1 MKWCYLIF
9 FTILTSCYVN
19 ERDCSSFKTGNF
31 VSEIE
36 INSRLYESTFE
47 RQNNIQIETFEGKI
61 DSFSVRW
68 INDCEM
74 IFSSLNPKK
83 QKDKKIHIKIL
94 NTTNDSYQYEYGYV
108 GESKKKKGKAKRI
121 N

>member
-19 ERDCSSFKTGNF
+19 ERDCNSFKTGNF

-74 IFSSLNPKK
+74 IFSSLNPK
-83 QKDKKIHIKIL
+83 
-94 NTTNDSYQYEYGYV
+94 N
-108 GESKKKKGKAKRI
+108 KRI
-121 N
+121 KKYT

>member
-19 ERDCSSFKTGNF
+19 ERDCNSFKTGNF

-74 IFSSLNPKK
+74 IFRSLNPKK
-83 QKDKKIHIKIL
+83 QKEKKIHIKIL
-94 NTTNDSYQYEYGYV
+94 NTKNDSYQYEYGYV
-108 GESKKKKGKAKRI
+108 GESKKKKGIAKRL

>member
-19 ERDCSSFKTGNF
+19 ERDCNSFKTGNF

-47 RQNNIQIETFEGKI
+47 KQNNIQIETFEGKI

-74 IFSSLNPKK
+74 IFRSLNPKK
-83 QKDKKIHIKIL
+83 QKEKKIHIKIL
-94 NTTNDSYQYEYGYV
+94 NTKNDSYQYEYGYV
-108 GESKKKKGKAKRI
+108 GESKKKKGIAKRL